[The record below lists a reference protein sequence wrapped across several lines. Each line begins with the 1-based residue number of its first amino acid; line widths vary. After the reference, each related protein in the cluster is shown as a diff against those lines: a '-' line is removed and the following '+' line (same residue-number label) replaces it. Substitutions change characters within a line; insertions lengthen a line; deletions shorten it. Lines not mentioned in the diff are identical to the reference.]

1 MVTLGKRKRGGRS
14 TAGQGRKKMARTGVA
29 SAMTRKVANAVHS
42 FKRQA
47 TFTINGN
54 AAYAPYLAA
63 HTYRLSDMPNS
74 SEFSALFDSYRITHT
89 QLKFYLTVDPAAQAS
104 ASAIYPR
111 LFWAQDQNDTGTPA
125 SLDELRQRSNLK
137 VKVLTPF
144 KPVVVNVK
152 PNTLCTTRVSGAGDV
167 STIQRKAWLSTTVLG
182 ADYMGLKFAIDNLTN
197 TNYSVIVE
205 RVYWFQCKNI
215 Q

>member
-14 TAGQGRKKMARTGVA
+14 TAGQGRKKRARGVGM
-29 SAMTRKVANAVHS
+29 AMTRNVANAVHS

-47 TFTINGN
+47 TFTIAGN

-63 HTYRLSDMPNS
+63 HTFRLSDMPNS
-74 SEFSALFDSYRITHT
+74 AEFSALFDSYRMTHC

-104 ASAIYPR
+104 ASAIFPR
-111 LFWAQDQNDTGTPA
+111 LFWAEDQNDTGTPA
-125 SLDELRQRSNLK
+125 SLNELRERSNLK
-137 VKVLTPF
+137 VRVMTPY

-152 PNTLCTTRVSGAGDV
+152 PNTLCTTRVSGVGDV
-167 STIQRKAWLSTTVLG
+167 STIQRKAWLNTTALG
-182 ADYMGLKFAIDNLTN
+182 ADYMGLKYAIDNLTN